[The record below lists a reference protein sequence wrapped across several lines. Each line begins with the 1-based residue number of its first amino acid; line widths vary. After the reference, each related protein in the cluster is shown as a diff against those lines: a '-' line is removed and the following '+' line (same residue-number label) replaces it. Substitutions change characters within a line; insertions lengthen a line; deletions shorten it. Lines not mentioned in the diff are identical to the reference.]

1 MERQRG
7 NRAGSGK
14 TVYRVVMV
22 ICSGNGPRPDV
33 PRKPAARTLRR
44 GLIPVLLCAVLLSSG
59 CASGKLGQAR
69 SEFYQGETARAA
81 ATLSNAQ
88 DIPKRS
94 RLLYYMEKGT
104 ILFAAGQYEESIEAL
119 LAATALMSDLEIV
132 SVSRQG
138 GSLVTSERITPYR
151 GEYAE
156 RLLVH
161 SYLMMNYLLVRKF
174 DDALVEAKQ
183 AMEVIEAYPE
193 ACADDYFTRALIA
206 HCFEVTG
213 EINGAYIEYRKL
225 AEDLSDPL
233 PLAVPLYR
241 LASRLGFADEARKY
255 ASWLREAGREVHRG
269 PPEAEV
275 IVFAA
280 QGRAPEK
287 IPRNIVAPPSIRFSF
302 VQYRRRSR
310 DFVEPD
316 FAGVHNRSQTRV
328 TTDMTDVL
336 KKSLNRR
343 AARMLAK
350 ETARVAAK
358 ESIAS
363 NMEDPLA
370 ETVARIVFFLT
381 EEPDTRA
388 WQTLPG
394 HLSMLR
400 TPLLPGTHHLRVSR
414 SGRGD
419 IRLPE
424 IIVKQGAPRR
434 YYHYAVRFK

>member
-1 MERQRG
+1 
-7 NRAGSGK
+7 
-14 TVYRVVMV
+14 MV
-22 ICSGNGPRPDV
+22 ICSGNGPRPEAAS
-33 PRKPAARTLRR
+33 KPADCSRLV
-44 GLIPVLLCAVLLSSG
+44 PVLILCTILFVSG
-59 CASGKLGQAR
+59 CASGKLSRAR
-69 SEFYQGETARAA
+69 VEFYRGETDQAVN
-81 ATLSNAQ
+81 TLSNEQ

-104 ILFAAGQYEESIEAL
+104 ILFEAGKNEESIDAL
-119 LAATALMSDLEIV
+119 LSATALMSDLEIV

-183 AMEVIEAYPE
+183 AMEVIEAYPK

-213 EINGAYIEYRKL
+213 EINGAYIEYKKL
-225 AEDLSDPL
+225 AGDLSDPL
-233 PLAVPLYR
+233 PVAVPLYR
-241 LASRLGFADEARKY
+241 LASRQGFADEARKY
-255 ASWLREAGREVHRG
+255 AGWLREAGREVPRG

-275 IVFAA
+275 VVFAA

-302 VQYRRRSR
+302 VQYRRRFR
-310 DFVEPD
+310 DFAEPD
-316 FAGVHNRSQTRV
+316 LAGGHLRRQMRV
-328 TTDMTDVL
+328 TTDVTDVL

-343 AARMLAK
+343 AVRMITK

-370 ETVARIVFFLT
+370 ETLTRIVFFLT

-394 HLSMLR
+394 SLTMIR
-400 TPLLPGTHHLRVSR
+400 APLLPGAHQLRVSR

-419 IRLPE
+419 IPLPE
-424 IIVKQGAPRR
+424 ITVESGAPRR
-434 YYHYAVRFK
+434 YYHYAVRFSQ